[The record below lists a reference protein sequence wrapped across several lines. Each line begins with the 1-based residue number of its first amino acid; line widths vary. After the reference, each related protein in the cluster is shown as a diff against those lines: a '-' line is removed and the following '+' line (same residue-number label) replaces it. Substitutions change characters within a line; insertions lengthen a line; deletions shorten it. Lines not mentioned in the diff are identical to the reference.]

1 MLVCG
6 VSAGCDT
13 SQSRLFMLSEAG
25 AECCGLLLLYIYV
38 HFGLFFFTVNVILQ
52 STFVL
57 FELTIIGSSRLEYC
71 SHQNESRKQYC
82 YSHVGTNAP
91 GTLSQGWN
99 HKLQDSLTY
108 TLVMFRSCPL
118 ALSFSCRC
126 VCILDTGP
134 GLLVYLPVSGQLWL
148 QGAWMSQCNQTQTKQ
163 WEFWGHRA
171 QLFGSPVDTKTLL
184 CYLWHPGRVFH
195 RS

>member
-1 MLVCG
+1 MFVCG
-6 VSAGCDT
+6 ASTECDT
-13 SQSRLFMLSEAG
+13 SQSRLFVLSEAG
-25 AECCGLLLLYIYV
+25 AECFRLLLLYIHV
-38 HFGLFFFTVNVILQ
+38 HLGLFFTGNAILQ

-57 FELTIIGSSRLEYC
+57 FEFTIIRSSHLEHC
-71 SHQNESRKQYC
+71 SHQNEGWKQDC

-91 GTLSQGWN
+91 VTLLQGWN

-134 GLLVYLPVSGQLWL
+134 GLLVYLPFSGQLWL

-171 QLFGSPVDTKTLL
+171 QLLVRRLTPKRSCVIFDITGMF
-184 CYLWHPGRVFH
+184 FH